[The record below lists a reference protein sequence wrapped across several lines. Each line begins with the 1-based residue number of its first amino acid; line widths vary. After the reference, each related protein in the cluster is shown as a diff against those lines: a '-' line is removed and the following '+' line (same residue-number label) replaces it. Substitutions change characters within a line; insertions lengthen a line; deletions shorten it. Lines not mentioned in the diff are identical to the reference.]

1 MALKSTGIVREVD
14 GLGRIVIPME
24 LRKTMQIKPKD
35 PLEIYYS
42 KEGDMIVMSKY
53 SPEESADTDAPL
65 KSTGIVRDVDGLG
78 RIVIP
83 KELRKTLHIDSKDPL
98 EIYVDGTSVIL
109 KKYKPACI
117 FCDGAENVVT
127 LNDHKI
133 CKDCI
138 DKLIE
143 LSKNL

>member
-35 PLEIYYS
+35 PLEIYFLKDS
-42 KEGDMIVMSKY
+42 DMIIMSKY
-53 SPEESADTDAPL
+53 GSEASGNTASSL
-65 KSTGIVRDVDGLG
+65 NSTGIVRDVDSLG

-83 KELRKTLHIDSKDPL
+83 KELRKIMHIEPKDPL
-98 EIYVDGTSVIL
+98 EIYVDGSSIAL

-138 DKLIE
+138 DKLVE
-143 LSKNL
+143 LSKNF